1 MATTA
6 KHVEQKA
13 SGTPLIAVGIA
24 AILGIVGL
32 AAWVYQLTQG
42 MQVTG
47 LNQQV
52 VWGLYIAAFFT
63 AVGGGAALVA
73 LAGLS
78 AFTPILSAAAR
89 VKALVLSLAA
99 FFAGAVFI
107 AMDVGNPLQIWRV
120 ITSFRFN
127 SLMTWD
133 FWLLAIAAVVAIIC
147 LLQARSGGANKVLG
161 ALAIAAGVVVVAVEG
176 WMLSTLAAHQLW
188 GSGFTVVAFLV
199 NAAVAGFGLAA
210 LVFPKNEPL
219 RKLLLAALGLS
230 AVLVA
235 AEVLSGLVSQ
245 NPRVAQETR
254 LLLTGAGAPV
264 FWLHVVA
271 GIVLPLALIALRRLL
286 SLAGVLALIG
296 VAAEKVWFLSA
307 GQAEPLLPLESGS
320 YLPSALELVAVIGIA
335 GLAAVVFWALLSLVQ
350 RRPA

>member
-1 MATTA
+1 
-6 KHVEQKA
+6 
-13 SGTPLIAVGIA
+13 
-24 AILGIVGL
+24 
-32 AAWVYQLTQG
+32 
-42 MQVTG
+42 
-47 LNQQV
+47 
-52 VWGLYIAAFFT
+52 
-63 AVGGGAALVA
+63 
-73 LAGLS
+73 
-78 AFTPILSAAAR
+78 
-89 VKALVLSLAA
+89 
-99 FFAGAVFI
+99 
-107 AMDVGNPLQIWRV
+107 
-120 ITSFRFN
+120 
-127 SLMTWD
+127 
-133 FWLLAIAAVVAIIC
+133 
-147 LLQARSGGANKVLG
+147 
-161 ALAIAAGVVVVAVEG
+161 
-176 WMLSTLAAHQLW
+176 MLSTLAAHQLW